1 MNNHGSFD
9 RDRRHARSDEAHTDP
24 IGYRVDEGSEFDRR
38 MQGRPRPPRRHEP
51 HPTPASG
58 VDRERDRPARSD
70 SDVEAEPHQVG
81 RSRSASRKDRAASTR
96 KRRGRIVASV
106 LGLLLIVAV
115 AGGGYFAV
123 NKFSNRTTPNAD
135 FAAGSAGDGVVIQVH
150 PNDTAQQIGT
160 EAEEK
165 GVVASS
171 GAFLEAAIANN
182 AITSVQPGFYLLT
195 SNVPAQRAVSE
206 LVDPASRV
214 GNMVISEGRQ
224 LHDARDVNTGAV
236 KKGIYTLI
244 SEASC
249 VDRTGSGTPVC
260 VSYDDLNA
268 AGAVDDPAALG
279 VPEWATDRVEGVPDR
294 DRQLEGLIAAGT
306 WDFDPSA
313 APADI
318 LKQLVSES
326 AAGYEDT
333 GILTAGTNSGL
344 TPYDTLVAASLVE
357 RESLPQDF
365 SKVARVI
372 LNRLAVPQ
380 KLEFD
385 STVNYS
391 LDTTEVATTDADR
404 ARVTPW
410 NTYASEGLPATPI
423 SSPSIGAV
431 QAVEAPAEGDWLYFV
446 TINAAGET
454 LFTRSY
460 EEHLANIGKVEPGFL
475 DSGR

>member
-1 MNNHGSFD
+1 MNKFGD
-9 RDRRHARSDEAHTDP
+9 R
-24 IGYRVDEGSEFDRR
+24 
-38 MQGRPRPPRRHEP
+38 
-51 HPTPASG
+51 TPAN
-58 VDRERDRPARSD
+58 E
-70 SDVEAEPHQVG
+70 
-81 RSRSASRKDRAASTR
+81 
-96 KRRGRIVASV
+96 
-106 LGLLLIVAV
+106 
-115 AGGGYFAV
+115 
-123 NKFSNRTTPNAD
+123 D
-135 FAAGSAGDGVVIQVH
+135 FAAGSPGDGVVVEVH
-150 PNDTAQQIGT
+150 PNDTAQQIGN
-160 EAEEK
+160 EAAAK
-165 GVVASS
+165 GIVASS
-171 GAFLEAAIANN
+171 GAFLEAALQNN

-195 SNVPAQRAVSE
+195 SGVPAARAVTE

-249 VDRTGSGTPVC
+249 VDRTGSGTPTC
-260 VSYDDLNA
+260 LSYDDLNA
-268 AGAVDDPAALG
+268 AGAVDDPTALG
-279 VPEWATDRVEGVPDR
+279 VPDWARARVEGVPDR

-318 LKQLVSES
+318 LAQLVTKS
-326 AAGYEDT
+326 AARYEET
-333 GILTAGTNSGL
+333 GILGAGTESGL
-344 TPYDTLVAASLVE
+344 DPYDTLVAASLVE

-365 SKVARVI
+365 AKVARVV

-385 STVNYS
+385 STVNYA

-423 SSPSIGAV
+423 ASPSIA
-431 QAVEAPAEGDWLYFV
+431 AVEAVEQPADGDWLYFV
-446 TINAAGET
+446 TINQSGET

>member
-24 IGYRVDEGSEFDRR
+24 IGYRVDEGSDFDRR
-38 MQGRPRPPRRHEP
+38 MHGRPHPPQRHEP
-51 HPTPASG
+51 HPTPAPG
-58 VDRERDRPARSD
+58 ADRSLPDAERD
-70 SDVEAEPHQVG
+70 AEPREVG
-81 RSRSASRKDRAASTR
+81 RSRAASRKDRAASTR
-96 KRRGRIVASV
+96 KRRGRIVALV
-106 LGLLLIVAV
+106 LGLALIVAV

-123 NKFSNRTTPNAD
+123 SKFSNRTTPNAD
-135 FAAGSAGDGVVIQVH
+135 FAAGSPGDGVVIQVH

-160 EAEEK
+160 EAADK

-195 SNVPAQRAVSE
+195 SNVPASRAVSE

-249 VDRTGSGTPVC
+249 VDRTGSGSPTC

-279 VPEWATDRVEGVPDR
+279 VPDWATDRVEGVPDR

-318 LKQLVSES
+318 LNQLVSES
-326 AAGYEDT
+326 ATRYEDT

-431 QAVEAPAEGDWLYFV
+431 QAVEAPADGDWLYFV
-446 TINAAGET
+446 TINQAGET

>member
-1 MNNHGSFD
+1 MSNHGSDD
-9 RDRRHARSDEAHTDP
+9 RGRRRVAPDEAHTDP
-24 IGYRVDEGSEFDRR
+24 IGYRVDEGSEFHRSMNR
-38 MQGRPRPPRRHEP
+38 SRPPQRSEP
-51 HPTPASG
+51 HTQGTRRA
-58 VDRERDRPARSD
+58 DREAGGGPAVD
-70 SDVEAEPHQVG
+70 PDAGAMPQAVG
-81 RSRSASRKDRAASTR
+81 RSRAAGRRERTASSR
-96 KRRGRIVASV
+96 KRRGRVVALV

-123 NKFSNRTTPNAD
+123 NKFGNRTTPNED
-135 FAAGSAGDGVVIQVH
+135 FAAGSSGDGVVIQVH

-160 EAEEK
+160 EAADK

-171 GAFLEAAIANN
+171 GAFLEAALQNN

-195 SNVPAQRAVSE
+195 SGVPASRAVEE

-224 LHDARDVNTGAV
+224 LHDARDVNTGSV

-249 VDRTGSGTPVC
+249 VDRTGSGSPTC
-260 VSYDDLNA
+260 ISYDDLNA

-279 VPEWATDRVEGVPDR
+279 VPQWATDRVEGVPDR

-326 AAGYEDT
+326 ATRYEDT
-333 GILTAGTNSGL
+333 GILTAGSNSGL

-404 ARVTPW
+404 ATVTPW

-431 QAVEAPAEGDWLYFV
+431 QAVEMPADGDWLYFV
-446 TINAAGET
+446 TINQAGET

-460 EEHLANIGKVEPGFL
+460 DEHLANIGKVEAGFL

>member
-1 MNNHGSFD
+1 MNYQGSD
-9 RDRRHARSDEAHTDP
+9 RDRRDARSDEAHTDP
-24 IGYRVDEGSEFDRR
+24 IGYRVDEGSDFHRSVHGHPQR
-38 MQGRPRPPRRHEP
+38 QEP
-51 HPTPASG
+51 HPRASRNA
-58 VDRERDRPARSD
+58 DRGLDD
-70 SDVEAEPHQVG
+70 EAGRGAVPQEVG
-81 RSRSASRKDRAASTR
+81 RSRAAVRRDRAATSR
-96 KRRGRIVASV
+96 KRRGRAIAAV
-106 LGLLLIVAV
+106 LGLLVVLAV

-123 NKFSNRTTPNAD
+123 NKFGDRTTPNAD
-135 FAAGSAGDGVVIQVH
+135 FAAGESGDGVVIQVH
-150 PNDTAQQIGT
+150 PNDTAEQIGT
-160 EAEEK
+160 QAADK

-171 GAFLEAAIANN
+171 GAFLEAALQNN

-195 SNVPAQRAVSE
+195 GNVPAARAVSE

-249 VDRTGSGTPVC
+249 VDRTGSGTPTC

-279 VPEWATDRVEGVPDR
+279 VPDWATDRVEGVPDR

-313 APADI
+313 APTDI

-326 AAGYEDT
+326 ATRYEDT
-333 GILTAGTNSGL
+333 GILSAGTESGL

-423 SSPSIGAV
+423 SAPSIGAV
-431 QAVEAPAEGDWLYFV
+431 QAVEKPADGDWLYFV
-446 TINAAGET
+446 TINQAGET

-460 EEHLANIGKVEPGFL
+460 EEHLANITKVEPGFL